1 MSERKTQ
8 TAPEAQR
15 TTSLS
20 TAALRRAFEQ
30 QVVTQR
36 EEQVLRMRYGIHESG
51 DHVLEGKARD
61 NEELRAKLAMIEIDL
76 LDLNAP
82 DDATGGGPDRDLI
95 LQKLKRL

>member
-1 MSERKTQ
+1 VSERKIQ
-8 TAPEAQR
+8 TETEVQR

-20 TAALRRAFEQ
+20 TAALRRAFEE

-51 DHVLEGKARD
+51 DHVLESKARD
-61 NEELRAKLAMIEIDL
+61 NQELRAKLAMIEIDL

-82 DDATGGGPDRDLI
+82 DDTTGAGPNRDLI